1 MRKLALALGI
11 FLTSA
16 GALNGNEALS
26 MRVTPT
32 VVLAPG
38 AVTVSVTVERD
49 ADNRALQIVAESP
62 DYYRSSQI
70 PLDGQNA
77 PRVNIFELKSLPTG
91 LYEVTGVLVRT
102 QGRRTV
108 VQRLAQVQ
116 PSPGNR

>member
-1 MRKLALALGI
+1 MSLAVGI
-11 FLTSA
+11 FIGSVS
-16 GALNGNEALS
+16 ALNGGEVLS
-26 MRVTPT
+26 MRVAPT
-32 VVLAPG
+32 VVMAPG

-77 PRVNIFELKSLPTG
+77 PRVNVFELKSLPTG